1 MVAFCG
7 GGVVEDVR
15 VEQFRVEKTEA
26 LLRFL
31 RVAYAGEA
39 RKSEP
44 VYWKWHYLENP
55 NTRIDDIPL
64 WVVASGEGIV
74 GQLAT
79 ILVPIKVGGETRPAI
94 WILDFIVR
102 EDFRGKGLGKRLV
115 MAAREKYPT
124 TITLGIN
131 EQSAGLFRSMGWVE
145 MGWIHRYQKLLYAGN
160 GLKGAARIAP
170 VRGLLNLMSAP
181 MRMGGGRAA
190 GLERYTVR
198 TLGTFGEEF
207 DELWERASGQWA
219 CTVRRDA
226 RRLRW
231 QFQEQPGKRFETVG
245 LYDKERLVGYVV
257 LFFRKELASAEANAG
272 TVAGSAKAAIS
283 DFFYERENGG
293 EIVDALIE
301 VALRRAI
308 ELRAGSLVTDVL
320 DGFTEER
327 LKKHGFWRIRKS
339 PQFMACA
346 EDAKEIIYDPQ
357 NWFLTRG
364 DSDVSIIE
372 EPNVE

>member
-1 MVAFCG
+1 
-7 GGVVEDVR
+7 VVDQVR

-44 VYWKWHYLENP
+44 AYWKWHYLENP
-55 NTRIDDIPL
+55 HTRIDDIPL
-64 WVVASGEGIV
+64 WVVASGEEIV

-79 ILVPIKVGGETRPAI
+79 IPVPIKVGRETRPAI

-115 MAAREKYPT
+115 RAAREKYPT

-131 EQSAGLFRSMGWVE
+131 PQSAGLFQSMGWVE
-145 MGWIHRYQKLLYAGN
+145 MGWVHRYQKLLYAGN
-160 GLKGAARIAP
+160 GLKGAARIAL
-170 VRGLLNLMSAP
+170 VRGFLNLMSVP
-181 MRMGGGRAA
+181 MRMGGARAA
-190 GLERYTVR
+190 RSERYTVR
-198 TLGTFGEEF
+198 TIGAFGEEF

-219 CTVRRDA
+219 CAAQRDA
-226 RRLRW
+226 RTLRW
-231 QFQEQPGKRFETVG
+231 QFEQQPGKRFETLG

-257 LFFRKELASAEANAG
+257 LFFRKGLAGAG
-272 TVAGSAKAAIS
+272 AHRGTAAGPAKAAIS
-283 DFFYERENGG
+283 DFFYERGNAG

-301 VALRRAI
+301 VAVGRAI

-320 DGFTEER
+320 DGFAEQR

-357 NWFLTRG
+357 NWFLTRQ
-364 DSDVSIIE
+364 DSDVSIME
-372 EPNVE
+372 EPNLE

>member
-1 MVAFCG
+1 VNQ
-7 GGVVEDVR
+7 VVK
-15 VEQFRVEKTEA
+15 VEQFRVEKTDA

-55 NTRIDDIPL
+55 NTKIEDIAL
-64 WVVASGEGIV
+64 WVVACGGEIV

-79 ILVPIKVGGETRPAI
+79 IPVRLKVAKETTAAI
-94 WILDFIVR
+94 YILDFIVR

-145 MGWIHRYQKLLYAGN
+145 MGRIHRYQKLLYAGN
-160 GLKGAARIAP
+160 GLAGAAGGTP
-170 VRGLLNLMSAP
+170 LRGLLNLLSAP
-181 MRMGGGRAA
+181 MRMGVARIGETGRYAA
-190 GLERYTVR
+190 RAIRG
-198 TLGTFGEEF
+198 FGAEF
-207 DELWERASGQWA
+207 DQLWERASRQWPCA
-219 CTVRRDA
+219 VRRDA
-226 RRLRW
+226 RTLKW
-231 QFQEQPGKRFETVG
+231 QFEEQPGKRFETVG
-245 LYDKERLVGYVV
+245 IYDQERLVGYVV
-257 LFFRKELASAEANAG
+257 LFFRKGLFDARPNARAA
-272 TVAGSAKAAIS
+272 AGPMKAAIS
-283 DFFYERENGG
+283 DFFYESENGR

-320 DGFTEER
+320 DELAEER
-327 LKKHGFWRIRKS
+327 LKQHGFWKIKKS

-346 EDAKEIIYDPQ
+346 EDRKEIIYDPG
-357 NWFLTRG
+357 NWFLTRA

-372 EPNVE
+372 EPNLG

>member
-1 MVAFCG
+1 
-7 GGVVEDVR
+7 VVEDVQ
-15 VEQFRVEKTEA
+15 VEQFRMEKSEG

-44 VYWKWHYLENP
+44 AYWKWHYLENP
-55 NTRIDDIPL
+55 NTTTDDLPV
-64 WVVASGEGIV
+64 WVAVAGEEIV

-79 ILVPIKVGGETRPAI
+79 IPVPIKVGGETRPAI

-115 MAAREKYPT
+115 MAARARYPT

-131 EQSAGLFRSMGWVE
+131 RQSAGLFQSMGWVE

-170 VRGLLNLMSAP
+170 VRGLLNLMSRP
-181 MRMGGGRAA
+181 MRREGRRALRL
-190 GLERYTVR
+190 GRYTV
-198 TLGTFGEEF
+198 GTIGAFGAEF
-207 DELWERASGQWA
+207 DELWERASGPRA
-219 CTVRRDA
+219 CAARRDA
-226 RRLRW
+226 RTLRW
-231 QFQEQPGKRFETVG
+231 QFQQQPGKRFETVG
-245 LYDKERLVGYVV
+245 LYDQERLVGYVV
-257 LFFRKELASAEANAG
+257 LFFRKGLASAEANAG
-272 TVAGSAKAAIS
+272 TVAGPAKAAIS
-283 DFFYERENGG
+283 DFFYEREHGG

-301 VALRRAI
+301 VALARAI

-320 DGFTEER
+320 DGLAEQR

-346 EDAKEIIYDPQ
+346 EEAKEIIYDPQ

-372 EPNVE
+372 EPNLE

>member
-1 MVAFCG
+1 VA
-7 GGVVEDVR
+7 EDLR
-15 VEQFRVEKTEA
+15 VEQFRVEKTES

-44 VYWKWHYLENP
+44 AYWKWHYLENP
-55 NTRIDDIPL
+55 NTRTDDIPL
-64 WVVASGEGIV
+64 WVVVCGEGIV

-79 ILVPIKVGGETRPAI
+79 IPAPIKVGRETRPAM

-115 MAAREKYPT
+115 AAAREKYPT
-124 TITLGIN
+124 AMTLGIN
-131 EQSAGLFRSMGWVE
+131 EQSSGLFQSMGWVE

-160 GLKGAARIAP
+160 GLKGAARIP
-170 VRGLLNLMSAP
+170 PLRGLLNLMSAP
-181 MRMGGGRAA
+181 MRRGGERAA
-190 GLERYTVR
+190 RLERYTVKSIAA
-198 TLGTFGEEF
+198 FGEEF

-219 CTVRRDA
+219 CAVRRDA
-226 RRLRW
+226 RTLGW
-231 QFQEQPGKRFETVG
+231 QFRQQPGKRFETVG

-257 LFFRKELASAEANAG
+257 LFFRKGLARAGTNAG
-272 TVAGSAKAAIS
+272 TVAGPAKAAIS

-320 DGFTEER
+320 DGIAEQR

-346 EDAKEIIYDPQ
+346 EDAKELIYDPQ

-372 EPNVE
+372 EPNLE